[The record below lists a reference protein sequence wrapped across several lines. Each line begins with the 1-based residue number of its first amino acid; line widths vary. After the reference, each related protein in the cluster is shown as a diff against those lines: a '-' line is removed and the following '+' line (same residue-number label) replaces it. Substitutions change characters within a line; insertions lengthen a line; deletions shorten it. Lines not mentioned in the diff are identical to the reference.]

1 MACGPDLGCP
11 HARIRQGGRRL
22 FRFSETQIL
31 TRASSRYVIAGV
43 AACVALGL
51 RFLLA
56 PLLGTANPY
65 HTVWLGVVFCAWF
78 CGVGP
83 SILATAIMFL
93 GVWYWFIPPFG
104 SFALVNLGEFTGM
117 TGFLIFA
124 GIIISIGERARRT
137 QAKLNAAHDE
147 MEAAVTQRT
156 AELAEANEKLR
167 ELTGGILHLQD
178 MERRRFAR
186 ELHDSVGQLLSVINM
201 NLGSFD
207 NENLTADAVH
217 LLSDSKELVGQII
230 REIRTI
236 SHLLHP
242 PLLDEAGLGP
252 ALRIYVEGFGQ
263 RSGIAADLQV
273 EENLPRLSP
282 DLEISIFRIVQEC
295 LTNILKHAEAK
306 SVAIRVGRSAGVV
319 SVTVSDDGRGMSD
332 GHNFGVGLRGMQER
346 VRELRGTLQV
356 DSSGRGTTI
365 TATMPT
371 AERVGTA
378 DLTETTA
385 D

>member
-1 MACGPDLGCP
+1 ML
-11 HARIRQGGRRL
+11 
-22 FRFSETQIL
+22 RFSETQIL
-31 TRASSRYVIAGV
+31 KRASSRYAIAAI
-43 AACVALGL
+43 AAIVALVL
-51 RFLLA
+51 RSVLA

-65 HTVWLGVVFCAWF
+65 HTVWLGVVYCAWF

-83 SILATAIMFL
+83 SILATAIMLF

-104 SFALVNLGEFTGM
+104 TFNRVNLGEFTGM
-117 TGFLIFA
+117 MGFLLFA

-137 QAKLNAAHDE
+137 QARLNAAHDE
-147 MEAAVTQRT
+147 MEAAVKQRT

-167 ELTGGILHLQD
+167 ELTAGLLHMQD

-186 ELHDSVGQLLSVINM
+186 ELRDSVGQLLTVINM
-201 NLGSFD
+201 NLSAFD
-207 NENLTADAVH
+207 QENLSPKAVH
-217 LLSDSKELVGQII
+217 LLGDSRELVEQII

-242 PLLDEAGLGP
+242 PLLDEAGLGA

-263 RSGIAADLQV
+263 RSGIVADLKV
-273 EENLPRLSP
+273 EEDLPRLSP

-306 SVAIRVGRSAGVV
+306 LVVIRVGCAAGVV
-319 SVTVSDDGRGMSD
+319 SLTVSDDGRGMD
-332 GHNFGVGLRGMQER
+332 DRGKFGVGLSGMQER
-346 VRELRGTLQV
+346 VREVHGTLQV

-365 TATMPT
+365 TATLPS
-371 AERVGTA
+371 AERVVTV
-378 DLTETTA
+378 DLTEPPA
-385 D
+385 IRAAICSGGVRRG

>member
-1 MACGPDLGCP
+1 L
-11 HARIRQGGRRL
+11 L
-22 FRFSETQIL
+22 RFSETQIL
-31 TRASSRYVIAGV
+31 ARASSRYAIAVI
-43 AACVALGL
+43 AACVALVL
-51 RFLLA
+51 RSVLA

-83 SILATAIMFL
+83 SILATAIMLF

-104 SFALVNLGEFTGM
+104 TFNRLNLGEFTGM
-117 TGFLIFA
+117 TGFLLFA

-137 QAKLNAAHDE
+137 QARLNAAHDE
-147 MEAAVTQRT
+147 MEAAVKKRT

-167 ELTGGILHLQD
+167 ELTGSLLHMQD

-186 ELHDSVGQLLSVINM
+186 ELHDSVGQLLMVINM
-201 NLGSFD
+201 NLSAFD
-207 NENLTADAVH
+207 QENLSPEAVH
-217 LLSDSKELVGQII
+217 LLGDSRELVGQII

-242 PLLDEAGLGP
+242 PLLDEAGLGA

-263 RSGIAADLQV
+263 RSGIAADLKV
-273 EENLPRLSP
+273 EQDLPRLSP

-295 LTNILKHAEAK
+295 LTNILKHAGAK
-306 SVAIRVGRSAGVV
+306 AVAIRVGRTAGMV
-319 SVTVSDDGRGMSD
+319 SVTVSDDGRGMGD
-332 GHNFGVGLRGMQER
+332 GRKFGVGLRGMQER
-346 VRELRGTLQV
+346 VHELHGSLQV
-356 DSSGRGTTI
+356 DSSERGTTI
-365 TATMPT
+365 TATMPS
-371 AERVGTA
+371 AERAATA
-378 DLTETTA
+378 DLTEATA

>member
-1 MACGPDLGCP
+1 L
-11 HARIRQGGRRL
+11 L
-22 FRFSETQIL
+22 RFSGTHIL
-31 TRASSRYVIAGV
+31 KSAFSRYAIAIV
-43 AACVALGL
+43 AACVALTL

-83 SILATAIMFL
+83 SILATAVMFL

-104 SFALVNLGEFTGM
+104 SFAAVNLGEFTGM
-117 TGFLIFA
+117 MGFLLFT

-137 QAKLNAAHDE
+137 QAKLNASHDE
-147 MEAAVTQRT
+147 MEAAVKQRT

-167 ELTGGILHLQD
+167 ELTGSLMHMQD

-201 NLGSFD
+201 NLSSFD
-207 NENLTADAVH
+207 HENLTPQAVH
-217 LLSDSKELVGQII
+217 LLSDSRELVDQII

-242 PLLDEAGLGP
+242 PLLDEAGLGA
-252 ALRIYVEGFGQ
+252 ALRIYVAGFGE

-273 EENLPRLSP
+273 EEDMPRLSP

-295 LTNILKHAEAK
+295 LTNILKHAEANA
-306 SVAIRVGRSAGVV
+306 VTIRVGRSAGMV

-356 DSSGRGTTI
+356 DSSARGTTI
-365 TATMPT
+365 TANMPI
-371 AERVGTA
+371 AERVSAA
-378 DLTETTA
+378 DLTEATA
-385 D
+385 G

>member
-1 MACGPDLGCP
+1 L
-11 HARIRQGGRRL
+11 L
-22 FRFSETQIL
+22 RFSETQIL
-31 TRASSRYVIAGV
+31 KRASSRYAIAAI
-43 AACVALGL
+43 AACGALAL

-56 PLLGTANPY
+56 PMLGTANPY

-104 SFALVNLGEFTGM
+104 SFAGVNLGEFTGM
-117 TGFLIFA
+117 MGFLLFA

-147 MEAAVTQRT
+147 MEAAVRQRT

-167 ELTGGILHLQD
+167 ELTGSLLHLQD

-186 ELHDSVGQLLSVINM
+186 ELHDSVGQLLSVISM
-201 NLGSFD
+201 NLASFD
-207 NENLTADAVH
+207 HENLTPDAMH
-217 LLSDSKELVGQII
+217 LLNDSKELVEQII

-242 PLLDEAGLGP
+242 PLLDEAGLGA

-273 EENLPRLSP
+273 DEELPRLSP

-295 LTNILKHAEAK
+295 LTNILKHAEAR
-306 SVAIRVGRSAGVV
+306 SIVIRVRCSGGAV
-319 SVTVSDDGRGMSD
+319 SVTVSDDGRGMAPGRS
-332 GHNFGVGLRGMQER
+332 FGVGLRGMEER
-346 VRELRGTLQV
+346 VNELHGTLRV
-356 DSSGRGTTI
+356 DSTARGTTI
-365 TATMPT
+365 TATLP
-371 AERVGTA
+371 ASQKLDTA

>member
-1 MACGPDLGCP
+1 ML
-11 HARIRQGGRRL
+11 
-22 FRFSETQIL
+22 RFSETQIL
-31 TRASSRYVIAGV
+31 KSASSRYVIAGV

-78 CGVGP
+78 CGVGS

-104 SFALVNLGEFTGM
+104 SFARVDLGEFTGM
-117 TGFLIFA
+117 MGFLLFA

-137 QAKLNAAHDE
+137 QTKLNAA
-147 MEAAVTQRT
+147 
-156 AELAEANEKLR
+156 
-167 ELTGGILHLQD
+167 
-178 MERRRFAR
+178 
-186 ELHDSVGQLLSVINM
+186 HDSVGQLLSVINM
-201 NLGSFD
+201 NLTSFD
-207 NENLTADAVH
+207 HENLTPDAVH
-217 LLSDSKELVGQII
+217 LLNDSKELVEQII

-242 PLLDEAGLGP
+242 PLLDEAGLGA
-252 ALRIYVEGFGQ
+252 ALRIYVEGFGE

-273 EENLPRLSP
+273 EEDMPRLSP

-306 SVAIRVGRSAGVV
+306 SVVIRVGRSAGMV

-332 GHNFGVGLRGMQER
+332 GHNIGVGLRGMQER
-346 VRELRGTLQV
+346 VRELRGTLLV

-371 AERVGTA
+371 AEKVAMA

>member
-1 MACGPDLGCP
+1 L
-11 HARIRQGGRRL
+11 L
-22 FRFSETQIL
+22 RFSERQIL
-31 TRASSRYVIAGV
+31 KSVFSRYVIAIVG
-43 AACVALGL
+43 ACVALAL

-65 HTVWLGVVFCAWF
+65 HTVWLGVVFCAWY

-104 SFALVNLGEFTGM
+104 SFARVNLGEFTGM
-117 TGFLIFA
+117 MGFLLLA

-147 MEAAVTQRT
+147 MDAAVKQRT

-167 ELTGGILHLQD
+167 ELTGSILHLQD

-201 NLGSFD
+201 NLASFD
-207 NENLTADAVH
+207 HENLTPEAVH
-217 LLSDSKELVGQII
+217 LLNDSKELVEQII

-242 PLLDEAGLGP
+242 PWLDEAGLG
-252 ALRIYVEGFGQ
+252 AAQRIYVEGFGE

-273 EENLPRLSP
+273 EEDMPRLSP

-346 VRELRGTLQV
+346 VRELRGMLRV

-365 TATMPT
+365 TASLPT
-371 AERVGTA
+371 SEVAVM
-378 DLTETTA
+378 DVTESTT

>member
-1 MACGPDLGCP
+1 ML
-11 HARIRQGGRRL
+11 
-22 FRFSETQIL
+22 RFSETQIL
-31 TRASSRYVIAGV
+31 KSAFSRYVIAGV

-104 SFALVNLGEFTGM
+104 SFARVDLGEFTGM
-117 TGFLIFA
+117 MGFLLFA

-147 MEAAVTQRT
+147 MEAAVKQRT

-167 ELTGGILHLQD
+167 ELTGSILHLED

-201 NLGSFD
+201 NLTSFD
-207 NENLTADAVH
+207 HENLTPDAVH
-217 LLSDSKELVGQII
+217 LLNDSKELVEQII

-242 PLLDEAGLGP
+242 PLLDESGLAA
-252 ALRIYVEGFGQ
+252 ALRIYVEGFGE
-263 RSGIAADLQV
+263 RCGIAADLQV
-273 EENLPRLSP
+273 EEDMPRLSP

-295 LTNILKHAEAK
+295 LTNILKYAEAK
-306 SVAIRVGRSAGVV
+306 SVVIRVGRSAGMV
-319 SVTVSDDGRGMSD
+319 SVTVSDDGRGMSED
-332 GHNFGVGLRGMQER
+332 QNYGVGLRGMQER

-356 DSSGRGTTI
+356 NSSGRGTTV

-371 AERVGTA
+371 AEKVGTA